1 MFIERRKMMRK
12 LLILMLV
19 LGMASMA
26 NAALSLVVDGV
37 ESGSEITIATTDT
50 IWIGVYDDTGGG
62 KFIGAVILE
71 EESFGVPEAGG
82 SWTGGNAVYIP
93 PALATASNS
102 RWGNL
107 TGYGDI
113 WYLSNTDPTTNMM
126 GVGLHAAYEFHCDV
140 DQDDVTVSLRLND
153 LTTVLDTLT
162 IHQIPE
168 PMTMALL
175 GVGALLLRR
184 RK

>member
-1 MFIERRKMMRK
+1 MRK

-26 NAALSLVVDGV
+26 NAALTL
-37 ESGSEITIATTDT
+37 TIGGADAGTEYTLMTTDT
-50 IWIGVYDDTGGG
+50 IWIGVNTDTAVQFDAVVVIPDDPCS
-62 KFIGAVILE
+62 L
-71 EESFGVPEAGG
+71 AGG
-82 SWTGGNAVYIP
+82 SWTGGNVLYIP
-93 PALATASNS
+93 PAKPGSTTNFSPYS
-102 RWGNL
+102 P
-107 TGYGDI
+107 GYGEG
-113 WYLSNTDPTTNMM
+113 WYLAASSPSTVLPQA
-126 GVGLHAAYEFHCDV
+126 GLIAEYEFHCDAEG
-140 DQDDVTVSLRLND
+140 DVMINLLASNW
-153 LTTVLDTLT
+153 TTVLDTVT